1 MIYWAKASLNLTV
14 LKPNPD
20 KPELNIE
27 DLWYRFALSFLLKKI
42 DFLKYSICNFHYSID
57 CEDFMNIE
65 SINTEIS
72 TLGEAKILTPVQRR
86 ADGTEGISFV
96 SDENRVIIEVN
107 ERGINQMV
115 AEERPL
121 PCFEMAGPRR
131 QIFFDP
137 SKLKCALVT
146 CGGLCPGLNDIIR
159 SIVLELHYAYGV
171 GNIFGIRYGLQGF
184 IARYGHDLIDLTP
197 KSVVNIHD
205 RGGTVLGSSRGPQDI
220 DEIIDSLER
229 MNIGLLFMI
238 GGDGTLTAAGRIAD
252 TIFNRGLK
260 IGVVG
265 VPKTIDNDIYMVSR
279 SFGFDTAVDVATKA
293 IISASNEAEGYP
305 NGIGLIKL
313 MGRHSGFIAATAVLA
328 QQDVNFVHIPE
339 VDFDLNGPQGL
350 LSALEKRLAQR
361 RHAVIVVAEGAGQK
375 FFEDEESEQDAS
387 GNIKLKD
394 IGIYLKDAIISY
406 FAAKGIDISIKYID
420 PSYMIRS
427 LPANANDRVFC
438 NFLGRNSVHAGM
450 AGKTSMLIG
459 HWNNQ
464 FVHVPMHLIAGKR
477 KKVDPKGSLWRST
490 LEATGQSSLK
500 NAG

>member
-1 MIYWAKASLNLTV
+1 MHTECLI
-14 LKPNPD
+14 
-20 KPELNIE
+20 
-27 DLWYRFALSFLLKKI
+27 
-42 DFLKYSICNFHYSID
+42 
-57 CEDFMNIE
+57 
-65 SINTEIS
+65 TEIP
-72 TLGEAKILTPVQRR
+72 TLGKATLPSPLQKR
-86 ADGTEGISFV
+86 ADETGGNSFV
-96 SDENRVIIEVN
+96 SDQSRIIIEINDARV
-107 ERGINQMV
+107 NQMIKDEK
-115 AEERPL
+115 AL

-131 QIFFDP
+131 RIFFDP

-146 CGGLCPGLNDIIR
+146 CGGLCPGINDIIR

-171 GNIFGIRYGLQGF
+171 RHIFGIRYGLQGF
-184 IARYGHDLIDLTP
+184 VAKYGHDLVDLTP
-197 KSVVNIHD
+197 ETVVNIHD

-220 DEIIDSLER
+220 DEIIDCLEK

-252 TIFNRGLK
+252 AIIDRGLK
-260 IGVVG
+260 ISVVG

-279 SFGFDTAVDVATKA
+279 SFGFDTAVDVATRA
-293 IISASNEAEGYP
+293 IISANNEAEGYP

-328 QQDVNFVHIPE
+328 QQDVNFVLIPE
-339 VDFDLNGPQGL
+339 VDFDLEGPAGL
-350 LSALEKRLAQR
+350 LSALEKRLAER
-361 RHAVIVVAEGAGQK
+361 KHAVIVVAEGAGQK
-375 FFEDEESEQDAS
+375 FFADEKSNRDAS

-394 IGIYLKDAIISY
+394 IGIYLKETISSY

-464 FVHVPMHLIAGKR
+464 FVHVPMKVLADKR
-477 KKVDPKGSLWRST
+477 KQVDPKGSLWRTT
-490 LEATGQSSLK
+490 LGATGQGSLK
-500 NAG
+500 NM

>member
-1 MIYWAKASLNLTV
+1 METETL
-14 LKPNPD
+14 
-20 KPELNIE
+20 
-27 DLWYRFALSFLLKKI
+27 
-42 DFLKYSICNFHYSID
+42 
-57 CEDFMNIE
+57 M
-65 SINTEIS
+65 TEIS
-72 TLGEAKILTPVQRR
+72 TLGEAKVPSPILKRI
-86 ADGTEGISFV
+86 DGTEDIRFV
-96 SDENRVIIEVN
+96 SDDSHVIIEVDAN
-107 ERGINQMV
+107 RITQMIRK
-115 AEERPL
+115 EKSL
-121 PCFEMAGPRR
+121 PSFELAGPRR

-159 SIVLELHYAYGV
+159 SIVLELHYGYGV
-171 GNIFGIRYGLQGF
+171 RNIFGIRYGLQGF
-184 IARYGHDLIDLTP
+184 IAEYGHDLIDLTCEF
-197 KSVVNIHD
+197 VVNIHD

-220 DEIIDSLER
+220 DEIVDSLER
-229 MNIGLLFMI
+229 MNIRLLFMI

-252 TIFNRGLK
+252 RIADRGLK
-260 IGVVG
+260 IGIVG

-279 SFGFDTAVDVATKA
+279 SFGFDTAVDVATRA

-328 QQDVNFVHIPE
+328 QQDVNFVLIPE
-339 VDFDLNGPQGL
+339 VDFDLEGPNGL
-350 LSALEKRLAQR
+350 LNALEKRLATR
-361 RHAVIVVAEGAGQK
+361 KHAVIVVAEGAGQK
-375 FFEDEESEQDAS
+375 FFEDQKNERDAS

-394 IGIYLKDAIISY
+394 IGVYLKEAIGKHFIE
-406 FAAKGIDISIKYID
+406 KGIDISIKYID

-450 AGKTSMLIG
+450 SGRTDVLIG

-464 FVHVPMHLIAGKR
+464 FVHVPMKLIAEKR
-477 KKVDPKGSLWRST
+477 KKVNPKGSLWRSA

-500 NAG
+500 NK